1 MPNKTYSSY
10 FNIKCTLQKLVE
22 SMQFEKQVV
31 LWNFFVNSGNTTNQ
45 KTSKNW
51 YCILNWSG

>member
-31 LWNFFVNSGNTTNQ
+31 L
-45 KTSKNW
+45 
-51 YCILNWSG
+51 